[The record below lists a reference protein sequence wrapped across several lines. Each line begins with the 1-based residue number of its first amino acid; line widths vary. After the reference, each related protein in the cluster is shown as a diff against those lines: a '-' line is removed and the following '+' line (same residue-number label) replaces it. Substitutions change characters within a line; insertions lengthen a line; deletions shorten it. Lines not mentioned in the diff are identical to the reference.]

1 MKVVDHKLFFGA
13 ALAVAAMSSHAQTF
27 NLDPGPCGLANTPVE
42 CAINAGA
49 PQPPLNEYSWGTF
62 YLNSGY
68 IVWENAPLGPLG
80 TSTVSD
86 SFCAATGTFTS
97 RSSSI
102 TACTTM
108 TVVFGGNYLATYGG
122 GSYSGIA
129 TINFRYAIVPN
140 RYYVRWGR
148 NVTGGVVKIY

>member
-1 MKVVDHKLFFGA
+1 MKVLDQMTLGA

-42 CAINAGA
+42 CTVDVGA

-68 IVWENAPLGPLG
+68 IVWENAPLGKLG

-86 SFCAATGTFTS
+86 WFCAASLTFTS
-97 RSSSI
+97 GSHSV
-102 TACTTM
+102 TECTTM
-108 TVVFGGNYLATYGG
+108 TVVFSGAYLAAYGG

-129 TINFRYAIVPN
+129 TINYSYALQPS
-140 RYYVRWGR
+140 RYYVRWNR
-148 NVTGGVVKIY
+148 NVTGGALKIY